1 MTQLKEEN
9 RTMDSEAKL
18 PRRDFFLL
26 PAIGL
31 LTVITMFLMSEFLAR
46 MIWPEEERDACLV
59 SDPVFHSRFRPNC
72 KSRTKAAEGPW
83 VENSYNECGYRS
95 QESCGAKPP
104 GAVRVAVIGT
114 SYSYGY
120 MTPYDD
126 TYTTLAGNALTRQCK
141 RKVEFQNLGVPN
153 VSLVDVYRRVDEA
166 LALKP
171 DILLMV
177 ISEGDIVREISPEEL
192 AHRNEPPIEVQS
204 TKPASGG
211 DLFRHHLVVRLRES
225 RAVLMLQHFMYQNP
239 QTFANLYMAYGD
251 NADFLRVPFTPR
263 WQQRFS
269 NLDVLLGDISKKA
282 QDASVPMVLLL
293 GLTPAQIAI
302 ADSHAR
308 PGVDANALPAKIT
321 EIAAK
326 HHILTVN
333 LLPSF
338 ADRPDVNSLYYQVD
352 GHASPKGHHVI
363 ADVLDKQLLSSGL
376 PVFAGCSAK

>member
-1 MTQLKEEN
+1 MTKLKEEN
-9 RTMDSEAKL
+9 CTVDREAKL

-31 LTVITMFLMSEFLAR
+31 LTVIAMFFTSEFLAR

-72 KSRTKAAEGPW
+72 KSKTKAAEGPW
-83 VENSYNECGYRS
+83 VENSYNQCGYRS
-95 QESCGAKPP
+95 KESCGPKPQ
-104 GAVRVAVIGT
+104 GTVRVAVIGT

-120 MTPYDD
+120 MTPYNDM
-126 TYTTLAGNALTRQCK
+126 YTTVVANDLTRQCK
-141 RKVEFQNLGVPN
+141 RNVEFQNLGVPN
-153 VSLVDVYRRVDEA
+153 VSLIDVYRRVDEA

-177 ISEGDIVREISPEEL
+177 ISEGDVVREISSDEL

-204 TKPASGG
+204 AKTAAGG
-211 DLFRHHLVVRLRES
+211 DLFRHHLVVRLKGS
-225 RAVLMLQHFMYQNP
+225 RAVVMLQHFMYQNP

-263 WQQRFS
+263 WEQRFS

-293 GLTPAQIAI
+293 GLTPAQIAL
-302 ADSHAR
+302 ADSRPR
-308 PGVDANALPAKIT
+308 PGVDANAFPAKIG

-326 HHILTVN
+326 HHILAVN

-338 ADRPDVNSLYYQVD
+338 TDRSDVNSLYYQVD

-376 PVFAGCSAK
+376 PVFVGCSAK